1 LELLRSLQFVPGIRR
16 DMLQKARGF
25 RADALVADLED
36 SVPPEEKS
44 AARKIVAELA
54 PTLSQLG
61 QKVMVRVN
69 SLDTGRT
76 AEELRAVVS
85 SGLYGVSLGK
95 VDSPWHIREC
105 DRLLGVEEARRG
117 IPSGTVKIIPWIES
131 AAGVLSASE
140 IAGAS
145 SRVVAMAFGAEDF
158 TNDMGLQRTEGG
170 EEVAFPRA
178 MIPIAARAA
187 GIVAL
192 DTPYVRFRDAEGLQK
207 EAESAA
213 SLGYKGKFAIHP
225 AQLETINA
233 VFTPRE
239 EDLEYARRV
248 VAAWEESTAQGRGAL
263 ALDGEMVDVPVVK
276 RAYNLLELAK
286 EIARMENAQ

>member
-1 LELLRSLQFVPGIRR
+1 MELLRSLQFVPGNRR

-44 AARKIVAELA
+44 AAREIVAELA

-85 SGLYGVSLGK
+85 SQLYGVSLGK

-105 DRLLGVEEARRG
+105 DRLLSVEEVRQG
-117 IPSGTVKIIPWIES
+117 IPTGRVKIIPWIES
-131 AAGVLSASE
+131 AAGVLSASS
-140 IAGAS
+140 IAAAS

-170 EEVAFPRA
+170 KEVAFPRA
-178 MIPIAARAA
+178 MIPITARAA

-192 DTPYVRFRDAEGLQK
+192 DTPYVRFRDAEGLRK

-239 EDLEYARRV
+239 EDLEFARRV

-276 RAYNLLELAK
+276 RAYNLLELSK
-286 EIARMENAQ
+286 EIARMENA

>member
-1 LELLRSLQFVPGIRR
+1 MELLRSLQFVPGNRR

-36 SVPPEEKS
+36 SVPSDEKS
-44 AARKIVAELA
+44 AARELVAELG

-61 QKVMVRVN
+61 QKVMVRIN

-85 SGLYGVSLGK
+85 SKLYGVSLGK
-95 VDSPWHIREC
+95 VESPWHITEC
-105 DRLLGVEEARRG
+105 DRLLGVEEGRRG
-117 IPSGTVKIIPWIES
+117 IPTGTVKIIPWIES
-131 AAGVLSASE
+131 AAGVLSASA
-140 IAGAS
+140 IAAAS

-192 DTPYVRFRDAEGLQK
+192 DTPYVRFRDTEGLRK

-213 SLGYKGKFAIHP
+213 GLGYKGKFAIHP
-225 AQLETINA
+225 AQLGTINE
-233 VFTPRE
+233 VFTPRK

-276 RAYNLLELAK
+276 RAYNLLELAN
-286 EIARMENAQ
+286 EIARMENA

>member
-1 LELLRSLQFVPGIRR
+1 MELLRSLQFVPGNRR
-16 DMLQKARGF
+16 DMLQKSRDF

-36 SVPPEEKS
+36 SVPPAEKS
-44 AARKIVAELA
+44 AARDLVAELV
-54 PTLSQLG
+54 PTLSQRG

-76 AEELRAVVS
+76 AGELQEVVS
-85 SGLYGVSLGK
+85 PQLYGVSLGK

-105 DRLLGVEEARRG
+105 HRLLSVEEARKG
-117 IPSGTVKIIPWIES
+117 MEQGTIKIVPWIES
-131 AAGVLSASE
+131 AVGILSASA
-140 IAGAS
+140 IASAS

-158 TNDMGLQRTEGG
+158 TNDMGLQRTAGG
-170 EEVAFPRA
+170 EEIAFPRA
-178 MIPIAARAA
+178 LVPIAARAA

-192 DTPYVRFRDAEGLQK
+192 DTPYVRFRDEDGLRR

-213 SLGYKGKFAIHP
+213 RLGYKGKFAIHP

-239 EDLEYARRV
+239 EDLDYARRV
-248 VAAWEESTAQGRGAL
+248 VAAWEESEGQGRGAL
-263 ALDGEMVDVPVVK
+263 ALDGNMVDVPVVK
-276 RAYNLLELAK
+276 RAYNLLELAR
-286 EIARMENAQ
+286 EIARMEKE

>member
-1 LELLRSLQFVPGIRR
+1 MELLRSLQFVPGNRR

-36 SVPPEEKS
+36 SVPPDEKS
-44 AARKIVAELA
+44 AARELVAELV
-54 PTLSQLG
+54 PTLSELG

-85 SGLYGVSLGK
+85 SQLYGVSLGK
-95 VDSPWHIREC
+95 VDSPWHIKEC
-105 DRLLGVEEARRG
+105 DRLLSVEETRQG
-117 IPSGTVKIIPWIES
+117 ILPGTVKIIPWIES
-131 AAGVLSASE
+131 AAGVLSASA
-140 IAGAS
+140 IAAAS

-178 MIPIAARAA
+178 MIPIVARAA

-192 DTPYVRFRDAEGLQK
+192 DTPYVRFRDAEGLRK

-225 AQLETINA
+225 AQLETINQ

-239 EDLEYARRV
+239 EDLKYARRV

-276 RAYNLLELAK
+276 RAYNLLELAE
-286 EIARMENAQ
+286 EISRMENA

>member
-1 LELLRSLQFVPGIRR
+1 MELLRSLQFVPGNRR
-16 DMLQKARGF
+16 NMLEKARGF
-25 RADALVADLED
+25 QADVLVADLED

-44 AARKIVAELA
+44 AARDLVAELV
-54 PTLSQLG
+54 PTLSQRG

-85 SGLYGVSLGK
+85 PQLYGVSLGK
-95 VDSPWHIREC
+95 VDSPWHVTEC
-105 DRLLGVEEARRG
+105 HRLLSVEEARRG
-117 IPSGTVKIIPWIES
+117 MPQGTVKIIPWIES
-131 AAGVLSASE
+131 AAGVLAASAIS
-140 IAGAS
+140 AAS
-145 SRVVAMAFGAEDF
+145 RRVVALAFGAEDF
-158 TNDMGLQRTEGG
+158 TNDMGLQRTESG
-170 EEVAFPRA
+170 EEVAFPRSLV
-178 MIPIAARAA
+178 PIAARAA

-192 DTPYVRFRDAEGLQK
+192 DTPYVRFRDAEGLRR

-263 ALDGEMVDVPVVK
+263 ALDGNMVDVPVVK

-286 EIARMENAQ
+286 EISRMENG

>member
-1 LELLRSLQFVPGIRR
+1 MELLRSLQFVPGNRR
-16 DMLQKARGF
+16 DMLEKSRGF
-25 RADALVADLED
+25 RADAIVADLED
-36 SVPPEEKS
+36 SVPPAEKS
-44 AARKIVAELA
+44 AARELVAELV
-54 PTLSQLG
+54 PTLSQMG

-85 SGLYGVSLGK
+85 SQLYGVSLGK
-95 VDSPWHIREC
+95 VDSPWHVSEC
-105 DRLLGVEEARRG
+105 ARLLSVEEARRG
-117 IPSGTVKIIPWIES
+117 MGEGAVKIIPWIES
-131 AAGVLSASE
+131 AAGVLSASA
-140 IAGAS
+140 IASAS

-192 DTPYVRFRDAEGLQK
+192 DTPYVRFRDAEGLRR

-213 SLGYKGKFAIHP
+213 SLGYKGKFSIHP
-225 AQLETINA
+225 AQLETINE

-276 RAYNLLELAK
+276 RACNLLALAT
-286 EIARMENAQ
+286 EIARMEER

>member
-1 LELLRSLQFVPGIRR
+1 MELLRSLQFVPGNRR
-16 DMLQKARGF
+16 DMLQKAKGF

-36 SVPPEEKS
+36 SVPPSEKS
-44 AARKIVAELA
+44 AARELVAELV
-54 PTLSQLG
+54 PTLSQRG

-85 SGLYGVSLGK
+85 PELYGISLGK
-95 VDSPWHIREC
+95 VDSAWHIREC
-105 DRLLGVEEARRG
+105 DRLLRVEEERRG
-117 IPSGTVKIIPWIES
+117 MAVGSVRIIPWIES
-131 AAGVLSASE
+131 AAGVLSASA
-140 IAGAS
+140 IASAS
-145 SRVVAMAFGAEDF
+145 NRVVALAFGAEDF
-158 TNDMGLQRTEGG
+158 TNDMGLQRTEAGD
-170 EEVAFPRA
+170 EVAFPRA
-178 MIPIAARAA
+178 LVPIAARAA

-192 DTPYVRFRDAEGLQK
+192 DTPYVRFRDAEGLRR

-213 SLGYKGKFAIHP
+213 SLGYKGKFSIHP

-276 RAYNLLELAK
+276 RAYNLLELAE
-286 EIARMENAQ
+286 EISRLEEG

>member
-1 LELLRSLQFVPGIRR
+1 MELLRSLQFVPGNRR
-16 DMLQKARGF
+16 DMLQKAKGF
-25 RADALVADLED
+25 RADVLVADLED
-36 SVPPEEKS
+36 SVPPDEKS
-44 AARKIVAELA
+44 AARKLVAELV
-54 PTLSQLG
+54 PTLSESG

-76 AEELRAVVS
+76 ADELRAVVS
-85 SGLYGVSLGK
+85 PQLYGVSLGK
-95 VDSPWHIREC
+95 VDSTWHIKEC
-105 DRLLGVEEARRG
+105 DRLLSVEEERRG
-117 IPSGTVKIIPWIES
+117 IARGSVKIIPWIES
-131 AAGVLSASE
+131 AAGVLSASS
-140 IAGAS
+140 IAAAS
-145 SRVVAMAFGAEDF
+145 GRVVAMAFGAEDF
-158 TNDMGLQRTEGG
+158 TNDMGLKRTESG

-192 DTPYVRFRDAEGLQK
+192 DTPYVRFRDAEGLRK
-207 EAESAA
+207 ESESAA

-225 AQLETINA
+225 AQLETINT

-276 RAYNLLELAK
+276 RAYNLLAQAK
-286 EIARMENAQ
+286 EIARMENA

>member
-1 LELLRSLQFVPGIRR
+1 MELLRSLQFVPGNRR
-16 DMLQKARGF
+16 DMLGKARGF

-36 SVPPEEKS
+36 SVPPDEKS
-44 AARKIVAELA
+44 AARELVAELV
-54 PTLSQLG
+54 PTLSKLG

-76 AEELRAVVS
+76 AEELCGVVCPQ
-85 SGLYGVSLGK
+85 LYGISLGK
-95 VDSPWHIREC
+95 VDSPWHIKEC
-105 DRLLGVEEARRG
+105 ERLLSVEEARQGMPQGVVR
-117 IPSGTVKIIPWIES
+117 IIPWIES
-131 AAGVLSASE
+131 AAGVLSASS
-140 IAGAS
+140 IAAAS
-145 SRVVAMAFGAEDF
+145 SRVVALAFGAEDF

-178 MIPIAARAA
+178 MIPIVARAA

-192 DTPYVRFRDAEGLQK
+192 DTPYVRFRDAEGLRR

-213 SLGYKGKFAIHP
+213 TLGYKGKFAIHP

-276 RAYNLLELAK
+276 RAYNLLELAE
-286 EIARMENAQ
+286 EISRMENA

>member
-1 LELLRSLQFVPGIRR
+1 MELLRSLQFVPGNRR

-36 SVPPEEKS
+36 SVPPDEKS
-44 AARKIVAELA
+44 AARELVAELV
-54 PTLSQLG
+54 PTLSKLG

-76 AEELRAVVS
+76 AEELRGVVCPQ
-85 SGLYGVSLGK
+85 LYGISLGK
-95 VDSPWHIREC
+95 VDSLWHIKEC
-105 DRLLGVEEARRG
+105 ERLLSVEEARQGMPQGVVR
-117 IPSGTVKIIPWIES
+117 IIPWIES
-131 AAGVLSASE
+131 AAGVLSASS
-140 IAGAS
+140 IAAAS
-145 SRVVAMAFGAEDF
+145 SRVVALAFGAEDF

-178 MIPIAARAA
+178 MIPIVARAA

-192 DTPYVRFRDAEGLQK
+192 DTPYVRFRDAEGLRK

-213 SLGYKGKFAIHP
+213 TLGYKGKFAIHP

-239 EDLEYARRV
+239 EDLECARRV

-276 RAYNLLELAK
+276 RAYNLLELAE
-286 EIARMENAQ
+286 EISRMENA

>member
-1 LELLRSLQFVPGIRR
+1 MELLRSLQFVPGNRR
-16 DMLQKARGF
+16 NMLEKARGF

-36 SVPPEEKS
+36 SVPPDEKS
-44 AARKIVAELA
+44 AARNLVAELA

-76 AEELRAVVS
+76 AEELRSIVS
-85 SGLYGVSLGK
+85 PDLYGVSLGK
-95 VDSPWHIREC
+95 VDSPWHITEC
-105 DRLLGVEEARRG
+105 HRLLSVEEARRG
-117 IPSGTVKIIPWIES
+117 IPDGTVKIIPWIES
-131 AAGVLSASE
+131 AAGVLSASA
-140 IAGAS
+140 IASAS
-145 SRVVAMAFGAEDF
+145 NRVVAVAFGAEDF

-178 MIPIAARAA
+178 IIPIAARAA

-192 DTPYVRFRDAEGLQK
+192 DTPYVRFRDAEGLRR

-225 AQLETINA
+225 AQLETINN

-248 VAAWEESTAQGRGAL
+248 VAAWEESTAQGRGSL

-276 RAYNLLELAK
+276 RAYNLLELAR
-286 EIARMENAQ
+286 EIARMENG

>member
-1 LELLRSLQFVPGIRR
+1 MLE
-16 DMLQKARGF
+16 KARGF
-25 RADALVADLED
+25 QADALVADLED
-36 SVPPEEKS
+36 SVPPSEKS
-44 AARKIVAELA
+44 AARELVAELM
-54 PTLSQLG
+54 PSLSQRV

-85 SGLYGVSLGK
+85 PKLYGVSLGK
-95 VDSPWHIREC
+95 VESPWHIREC
-105 DRLLGVEEARRG
+105 HRLLSVEEQRRG
-117 IPSGTVKIIPWIES
+117 MSTGTVKIIPWIES
-131 AAGVLSASE
+131 AAGILSASD
-140 IAGAS
+140 IVSAS

-158 TNDMGLQRTEGG
+158 TNDMGIQRTEAG

-178 MIPIAARAA
+178 LVPIAARAA

-192 DTPYVRFRDAEGLQK
+192 DTPYVRFRDAEGLRR

-213 SLGYKGKFAIHP
+213 SLGYKGKFSIHP

-233 VFTPRE
+233 VFTPKE
-239 EDLEYARRV
+239 DDLEYARRV
-248 VAAWEESTAQGRGAL
+248 VAAWEESTALGRGAL

-276 RAYNLLELAK
+276 RAYNLLDLAK
-286 EIARMENAQ
+286 EIARMEAD

>member
-1 LELLRSLQFVPGIRR
+1 MLE
-16 DMLQKARGF
+16 KARGF

-36 SVPPEEKS
+36 SVPPDEKS
-44 AARKIVAELA
+44 AARDLVAELV
-54 PTLSQLG
+54 PTLSRRG
-61 QKVMVRVN
+61 QKIMVRVN

-85 SGLYGVSLGK
+85 PQLYGVSLGK
-95 VDSPWHIREC
+95 VDSPWHIMEC
-105 DRLLGVEEARRG
+105 HRLLSVEEARRG
-117 IPSGTVKIIPWIES
+117 MLQGTVRIIPWIES
-131 AAGVLSASE
+131 AAGILSASA
-140 IAGAS
+140 IASAS
-145 SRVVAMAFGAEDF
+145 NRVVALAFGAEDF
-158 TNDMGLQRTEGG
+158 TNDMGLQRTESG

-178 MIPIAARAA
+178 LVPITARAA

-192 DTPYVRFRDAEGLQK
+192 DTPYVRFRDSEGLRR

-225 AQLETINA
+225 AQLEAINA

-248 VAAWEESTAQGRGAL
+248 VDAWEESTAQGRGAL
-263 ALDGEMVDVPVVK
+263 ALDGNMVDVPVVK

-286 EIARMENAQ
+286 EISRMENGG